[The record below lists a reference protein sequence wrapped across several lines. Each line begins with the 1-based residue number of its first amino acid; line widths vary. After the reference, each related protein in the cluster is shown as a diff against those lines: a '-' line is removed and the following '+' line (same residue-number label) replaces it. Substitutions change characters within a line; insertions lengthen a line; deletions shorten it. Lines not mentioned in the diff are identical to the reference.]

1 MAETLIIKGRKVVG
15 GKAEGEALIADERV
29 SFWGGTDPTKG
40 IVHEAG
46 NKFEGKSFAGKVF
59 IFRFTKGSSGT
70 SAYINIASRL
80 GVAPAAIINTE
91 LDSLCVLG
99 CAISDIPMM
108 TDLDRNPFD
117 MIEDGDWIKL
127 DADEGI
133 IEITKK
139 NPPSGKT

>member
-1 MAETLIIKGRKVVG
+1 MAKPFIIRGKKVVG

-29 SFWGGTDPTKG
+29 SFWGGTDPTRG
-40 IVHEAG
+40 IVHDVG
-46 NKFEGKSFAGKVF
+46 SKFEGKSFAGKVF

-70 SAYINIASRL
+70 SAYINIAKRL
-80 GVAPAAIINTE
+80 NVAPAAIINTE

-108 TDLDRNPFD
+108 TDLDKDPFKT
-117 MIEDGDWIKL
+117 IKNGDWIKL

-133 IEITKK
+133 IEVT
-139 NPPSGKT
+139 GKSRR

>member
-1 MAETLIIKGRKVVG
+1 MTETLTIRGKKVVG
-15 GKAEGEALIADERV
+15 GKAEGEALVADERV

-40 IVHEAG
+40 IVHEVG
-46 NKFEGKSFAGKVF
+46 NKFEGQSFAGKVF

-108 TDLDRNPFD
+108 TDLDRDPFEV
-117 MIEDGDWIKL
+117 IEDGDWIKL
-127 DADEGI
+127 DADAGI
-133 IEITKK
+133 IEVTKT
-139 NPPSGKT
+139 SA

>member
-1 MAETLIIKGRKVVG
+1 MAETIIIKGRKVVSG
-15 GKAEGEALIADERV
+15 RAEGEALIADERV

-40 IVHEAG
+40 IVHEVG
-46 NKFEGKSFAGKVF
+46 NKFEGESFAGKIF

-80 GVAPAAIINTE
+80 GVAPAAIINTS

-108 TDLDRNPFD
+108 TDLDMDPFEVIESGD
-117 MIEDGDWIKL
+117 MIKL

-133 IEITKK
+133 IEVTKK
-139 NPPSGKT
+139 

>member
-1 MAETLIIKGRKVVG
+1 MAEPLIIKGKKVVG

-29 SFWGGTDPTKG
+29 SFWGGTDPTQG
-40 IVHEAG
+40 FVHEVG

-80 GVAPAAIINTE
+80 GVAPAAIINIE

-99 CAISDIPMM
+99 CAVSDIPMM
-108 TDLDRNPFD
+108 TDLDTDPFEV
-117 MIEDGDWIKL
+117 IKNGDWVKL
-127 DADEGI
+127 DADAGT
-133 IEITKK
+133 IEVTKK
-139 NPPSGKT
+139 SST

>member
-1 MAETLIIKGRKVVG
+1 MAESFIIKGRKVVG

-29 SFWGGTDPTKG
+29 SFWGGTDPTRG
-40 IVHEAG
+40 IVHDVG

-70 SAYINIASRL
+70 SAYINIAKRL
-80 GVAPAAIINTE
+80 GVAPAAIINTD
-91 LDSLCVLG
+91 LASLCVLG

-108 TDLDRNPFD
+108 TDLDQDPFQA
-117 MIEDGDWIKL
+117 IEDGDWIRV

-133 IEITKK
+133 IEVTKK
-139 NPPSGKT
+139 ASG

>member
-40 IVHEAG
+40 IVHEVG

-59 IFRFTKGSSGT
+59 ILRFTKGSSGT

-80 GVAPAAIINTE
+80 GFAPAAIINSE

-108 TDLDRNPFD
+108 TDLDKDPFEV
-117 MIEDGDWIKL
+117 IGDGDWIKL
-127 DADEGI
+127 DADEGT
-133 IEITKK
+133 IEVTKK
-139 NPPSGKT
+139 APG

>member
-1 MAETLIIKGRKVVG
+1 MPKTITIKGKKVVG
-15 GKAEGEALIADERV
+15 GQAEGEALIADERV
-29 SFWGGTDPTKG
+29 SFWGGTDPTRG
-40 IVHEAG
+40 VVHEVG

-70 SAYINIASRL
+70 SAYINIAKRL

-108 TDLDRNPFD
+108 TDLDKDPFKVIRN
-117 MIEDGDWIKL
+117 GDWIKL
-127 DADEGI
+127 DADAGI
-133 IEITKK
+133 IEVTRKA
-139 NPPSGKT
+139 

>member
-1 MAETLIIKGRKVVG
+1 MAETIIIKGRKVVG
-15 GKAEGEALIADERV
+15 GQAEGEAMIADERV
-29 SFWGGTDPTKG
+29 SFWGGTDPTRG
-40 IVHEAG
+40 IVHEVG
-46 NKFEGKSFAGKVF
+46 NKFEGRSFAGKVF

-108 TDLDRNPFD
+108 TDLDKDPFEV
-117 MIEDGDWIKL
+117 IADGDMIKL
-127 DADEGI
+127 DADKGT
-133 IEITKK
+133 IEVTKK
-139 NPPSGKT
+139 

>member
-1 MAETLIIKGRKVVG
+1 MAESLIIRGRKVVG

-29 SFWGGTDPTKG
+29 SFWGGTDPTRG
-40 IVHEAG
+40 IVHDAG

-70 SAYINIASRL
+70 SAYINISKRL

-108 TDLDRNPFD
+108 TDLDQDPFQA
-117 MIEDGDWIKL
+117 IENGDWIKV

-133 IEITKK
+133 VEVIKRT
-139 NPPSGKT
+139 SG

>member
-1 MAETLIIKGRKVVG
+1 MADSITIKGRKVVG

-29 SFWGGTDPTKG
+29 SFWGGTDPTRG
-40 IVHEAG
+40 IVHEVG

-70 SAYINIASRL
+70 SAYINIAARL

-99 CAISDIPMM
+99 CAVADIPMM
-108 TDLDRNPFD
+108 TDLDQDPFTV
-117 MIEDGDWIKL
+117 IGNGDWINL
-127 DADEGI
+127 DADAGTI
-133 IEITKK
+133 VVTKK
-139 NPPSGKT
+139 

>member
-1 MAETLIIKGRKVVG
+1 MAETITIKGRKVVG
-15 GKAEGEALIADERV
+15 GRAEGEAMIADERV
-29 SFWGGTDPTKG
+29 SFWGGTDPTRG
-40 IVHEAG
+40 VVHEIG
-46 NKFEGKSFAGKVF
+46 NKFEGRCFAGKIL

-108 TDLDRNPFD
+108 TDLDKDPFEV
-117 MIEDGDWIKL
+117 ISDGDIIKL
-127 DADEGI
+127 DADKGI
-133 IEITKK
+133 IEVTKK
-139 NPPSGKT
+139 

>member
-1 MAETLIIKGRKVVG
+1 MTETLTIRGKKVVG
-15 GKAEGEALIADERV
+15 GQAEGEALVADERV

-40 IVHEAG
+40 IVHEVG
-46 NKFEGKSFAGKVF
+46 NKFEGQSFAGKVF

-108 TDLDRNPFD
+108 TDLDRDPFEV
-117 MIEDGDWIKL
+117 IEDGDWIKL
-127 DADEGI
+127 DADAGI
-133 IEITKK
+133 IEVTKT
-139 NPPSGKT
+139 SA

>member
-46 NKFEGKSFAGKVF
+46 NKFEGKNFAGKVF

>member
-40 IVHEAG
+40 IVHEVG

-80 GVAPAAIINTE
+80 GFAPAAIINSE

-108 TDLDRNPFD
+108 TDLDKDPFEV
-117 MIEDGDWIKL
+117 IGDGDWIKL
-127 DADEGI
+127 DADEGT
-133 IEITKK
+133 IEVTKK
-139 NPPSGKT
+139 APG